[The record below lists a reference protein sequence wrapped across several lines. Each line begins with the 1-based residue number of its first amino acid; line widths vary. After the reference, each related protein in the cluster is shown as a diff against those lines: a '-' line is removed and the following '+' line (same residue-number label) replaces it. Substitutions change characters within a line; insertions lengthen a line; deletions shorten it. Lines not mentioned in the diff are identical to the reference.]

1 MMASSMANHLWQS
14 TAFAAAAW
22 LLTLAFRKN
31 SARMRHWL
39 WFTASVKFLAPFGL
53 LSALG
58 ARFGVG
64 KPSLVETQISTAVTQ
79 MSEPF
84 ASPAYALAAAPT
96 RGISLETV
104 GLAIWAMGGAAI
116 ALYWFVRWRR
126 AAAALAAT
134 APLDLGIAVKAFTT
148 RASMEPSVFGIVR
161 PVLLLPEGIAGRL
174 TPEQLRAIIAH
185 ELCHVRQR
193 DNLLAAVHTVVE
205 AVFWFHPLV
214 WWIGARLVEERER
227 ACDEE
232 VLKQGN
238 DPETYAESILKTCRF
253 CLEAPLAFTT
263 GVTGGDLKRRIEQIM
278 SGGDARS
285 LSRGRKLVLIAAG
298 IAAVAGPIAHGVIHT
313 PLVRAQSLSESG
325 APKVEVAS
333 VKPSKPGQRGF
344 GIIPEAG
351 GKLRTVNTTLKQLLL
366 AGFHLHETQ
375 LAGGPDWLDRD
386 HFDILAQAEGHATV
400 SERQLQ
406 EMLGSLVIDRF
417 HLKIH
422 REMKQMPFYAL
433 TQGKSGA
440 KLKASDK
447 TEGPSI
453 RNRRV
458 ITAPGGT
465 MEQLAQLLGWVMG
478 RPVLDRTGLSGRYE
492 YRLEWTPD
500 ESNIQ
505 GELAPVAPPP
515 GDLNGPS
522 IFVAVQEQLGL
533 KLESGKGPVEILV
546 IDHAEK
552 PSEN

>member
-1 MMASSMANHLWQS
+1 MIPSSMANHIWQS
-14 TAFAAAAW
+14 TAFAAATW
-22 LLTLAFRKN
+22 LLTLACKKN

-39 WFTASVKFLAPFGL
+39 WFTASVKFLVPFGA
-53 LSALG
+53 LSAVG

-84 ASPAYALAAAPT
+84 ASPAYALAAAPAP
-96 RGISLETV
+96 GISLETV
-104 GLAIWAMGGAAI
+104 ALVIWAIGCAAI
-116 ALYWFVRWRR
+116 ALHWFFRWRR
-126 AAAALAAT
+126 AAAALATT
-134 APLDLGIAVKAFTT
+134 APLDLGIGVRAFTT
-148 RASMEPSVFGIVR
+148 RASVEPSVFGILR

-185 ELCHVRQR
+185 ELCHVRRR

-227 ACDEE
+227 ACDED
-232 VLKQGN
+232 VLKLGH
-238 DPETYAESILKTCRF
+238 DPETYAESILTSCRF
-253 CLEAPLAFTT
+253 HLEAPPAFAT
-263 GVTGGDLKRRIEQIM
+263 GVTGGDLKKRIEQIM
-278 SGGDARS
+278 NDGAARS
-285 LSRGRKLVLIAAG
+285 LSRSRKLLLTAAG
-298 IAAVAGPIAHGVIHT
+298 IAAVAAPIVYGVINA
-313 PLVRAQSLSESG
+313 PVVRAQSPSTA
-325 APKVEVAS
+325 APRAEVAS
-333 VKPSKPGQRGF
+333 IKPSKPGERGY

-351 GKLRTVNTTLKQLLL
+351 GKLRTVNTTLKRLLL
-366 AGFHLHETQ
+366 ASFHLHETQ

-386 HFDILAQAEGHATV
+386 HFDIVAQAEGHATL

-406 EMLGSLVIDRF
+406 DMLGGLVIDRF
-417 HLKIH
+417 HLKMH

-433 TQGKSGA
+433 TQGKNGP

-447 TEGPSI
+447 TEGASI

-515 GDLNGPS
+515 GDPNGQS

-533 KLESGKGPVEILV
+533 KLEAGKGPVEILV
-546 IDHAEK
+546 IDHAAK

>member
-1 MMASSMANHLWQS
+1 MIYSSIANHLWQS
-14 TAFAAAAW
+14 TAFAAATG

-31 SARMRHWL
+31 AARTRHWL
-39 WFTASVKFLAPFGL
+39 WFAASVKFLAPFGM
-53 LSALG
+53 LSAFG
-58 ARFGVG
+58 ARFSVG
-64 KPSLVETQISTAVTQ
+64 RPSLVETQISTAVTQ

-84 ASPAYALAAAPT
+84 DPAAYAPVAALTP
-96 RGISLETV
+96 GISLETV
-104 GLAIWAMGGAAI
+104 MLAIWAMGCAVI
-116 ALYWFVRWRR
+116 ALHWFIRWRR
-126 AAAALAAT
+126 AAALSAT
-134 APLDLGIAVKAFTT
+134 TVPLDMGIGVRAFIT
-148 RASMEPSVFGIVR
+148 RTSVEPSVFGIFR

-174 TPEQLRAIIAH
+174 TPEQLRAIVAH
-185 ELCHVRQR
+185 ELCHIRQR
-193 DNLLAAVHTVVE
+193 DNLLAAIHTAVE

-232 VLKQGN
+232 VLKLGN
-238 DPETYAESILKTCRF
+238 DPETYAESILTTCRF
-253 CLEAPLAFTT
+253 HLEAPLAFTT
-263 GVTGGDLKRRIEQIM
+263 GVTGGDLKKRIEQIM
-278 SGGDARS
+278 SEGSARS
-285 LSRGRKLVLIAAG
+285 LSRGKRLLLTAAG
-298 IAAVAGPIAHGVIHT
+298 IAAVAGPIVYGVIDA
-313 PLVRAQSLSESG
+313 PLLRAQSPSEEG
-325 APKVEVAS
+325 APKIEVAS
-333 VKPSKPGQRGF
+333 IKPSKPGQRGY

-351 GKLRTVNTTLKQLLL
+351 GKLRTVNTTLTQLLL
-366 AGFHLHETQ
+366 AGFHLHKAQ

-386 HFDILAQAEGHATV
+386 HFDIVAQAEGRATL

-406 EMLGSLVIDRF
+406 DMLGSLVTDRF

-433 TQGKSGA
+433 MQGKNGS
-440 KLKASDK
+440 KLKTSDK
-447 TEGPSI
+447 TEGASI

-478 RPVLDRTGLSGRYE
+478 RPVLDRTGLSARYE

-522 IFVAVQEQLGL
+522 IFLAVQEQLGL
-533 KLESGKGPVEILV
+533 KLEAGKGPVEILV